1 LALGAILDV
10 FSIARTQ
17 ALAGCSRLA
26 LEPGGATRDAPPDG
40 AGELAVP
47 EGEDAPRP
55 ALADVPAPGRGGVV
69 PAGEVLV
76 VGGPDPAAE
85 APVAAVDAE
94 PLLVVTVLLA
104 EWPQPASSSPAA
116 RARPSHLQTPRTGL
130 P

>member
-10 FSIARTQ
+10 FSIARAQ
-17 ALAGCSRLA
+17 AAAGCSRLA
-26 LEPGGATRDAPPDG
+26 LEPGAATRDAPPDG
-40 AGELAVP
+40 AGEVLVP

-55 ALADVPAPGRGGVV
+55 ALADVPAPGWGGAV
-69 PAGEVLV
+69 PAREALV

-85 APVAAVDAE
+85 APVAAVDAA
-94 PLLVVTVLLA
+94 PLLVVTVLLP
-104 EWPQPASSSPAA
+104 EWPQPVISTPAA